1 MTWLRRF
8 LFGSL
13 RRQLI
18 IGVAV
23 TNALIMALFVWDA
36 SERQKLMLLDRQTEY
51 AIALAQSVA
60 STSASW
66 LSTRDFQGLQEIIRA
81 QKRYP
86 ELQYAMILDKR
97 GRIVAHSDATH
108 LNQYILDLPTD
119 TAEPADVYIQQRS
132 MALVDIVSPIML
144 SSYRIG
150 WVRVGLA
157 GKTMNQ
163 RLQSIYRDGVLFAL
177 ASIAIG
183 SLWVGIM
190 GWRLTRRLEIIR
202 EASDAIQAGERKRR
216 VHLNGIDEAAALGS
230 AFDAMLDTLAA
241 RDQALRLANE
251 RLQAATRAGIVGIW
265 EWDAATD
272 ALIWDEVMCR
282 LYGIQANAFAGTPQ
296 AWLNLLHPQDRRA
309 ARRDVLKTLRGQQE
323 YDSEFRVVWPDGSIR
338 YLKSAAQLI
347 YDENGLPAHMVGV
360 NYDLTVIKRV
370 EAELKRSNSE
380 LEKFA
385 YAVSHDMRQPL
396 RMVNSYLQLI
406 EKALKDQLDDDTR
419 QFLHFATDGA
429 RRMDGMIL
437 ALLDF
442 SRVGRKTLPMA
453 ELDVRETLDEAL
465 AFLGPEI
472 NTHAAEITIGGDW
485 PRIVASRDE
494 MVRLFQ
500 NVVGNALKYHET
512 GKAPIV
518 NIAGRQ
524 QANAWRCEITDQ
536 GVGIDPS
543 QIGRLF
549 QVFSRLQAQTRFEG
563 VGVGL
568 ALCRKIVEHHGGR
581 IGAESAGEGQGSTFW
596 FELPLTPSEQPAP

>member
-1 MTWLRRF
+1 MNWLQKLF
-8 LFGSL
+8 FGSL

-23 TNALIMALFVWDA
+23 TNALIMAMFVWDA
-36 SERQKLMLLDRQTEY
+36 SERQKQMLLDRQTEY
-51 AIALAQSVA
+51 AIALTQSVA
-60 STSASW
+60 SSSASW

-97 GRIVAHSDATH
+97 GRIVAHNDPAH
-108 LNQYILDLPTD
+108 LNQYILDLPAE

-132 MALVDIVSPIML
+132 LALVDVVSPIML

-150 WVRVGLA
+150 WVRVGLT
-157 GKTMNQ
+157 GQTMNA

-177 ASIAIG
+177 ASIVIS

-216 VHLNGIDEAAALGS
+216 VHLSGIDEAAALGS

-241 RDQALRLANE
+241 RDLALRLANE
-251 RLQAATRAGIVGIW
+251 RLQAATRAGIIGIW
-265 EWDAATD
+265 EWDADTD
-272 ALIWDEVMCR
+272 ELIWDEVMCR
-282 LYGIQANAFAGTPQ
+282 LYGIQVQAFAGTPQ

-309 ARRDVLKTLRGQQE
+309 ARRDVLKTLSGKHD
-323 YDSEFRVVWPDGSIR
+323 YDSEFRVIWPDGSIH

-347 YDENGLPAHMVGV
+347 RDENGHPARMVGV
-360 NYDLTVIKRV
+360 NYDLTQIKRV
-370 EAELKRSNSE
+370 EAELKRSNGE
-380 LEKFA
+380 LEQFA

-406 EKALKDQLDDDTR
+406 EKTLKEQLDDDTR

-472 NTHAAEITIGGDW
+472 NANATEIKIDGDW
-485 PRIVASRDE
+485 PRVVASRDE

-500 NVVGNALKYHET
+500 NLVGNALKYHET
-512 GKAPIV
+512 GKAPVV
-518 NIAGRQ
+518 NITGTL
-524 QANAWRCEITDQ
+524 QANAWHCEITDQ

-549 QVFSRLQAQTRFEG
+549 QVFSRLQAQSRFEG

-581 IGAESAGEGQGSTFW
+581 IGVESAGEGQGSSFW
-596 FELPLTPSEQPAP
+596 FELPLTASDQPAP